1 MKILALIA
9 GGVLVLAILL
19 DAFETIVLPRRVTRS
34 FRFTALFYRI
44 TWRPWAALARFV
56 PSPRRRESY
65 LSYFGPL
72 SLIVLLALWAFA
84 LIVGFALLQ
93 YGAGTHVQA
102 VAGRTDLGGLLY
114 FSGTT
119 FFTLG
124 YGDVVPLSAAAR
136 ALAVLE
142 SGVGFGFLAMV
153 IGYLPVIYSSFSRR
167 EVEISLLDARA
178 GSPPTAQEF
187 LSRMAGAHNQPLLDR
202 FLHEWE
208 HWAAEVLESHISYP
222 VLALFRSQHINQSW
236 LGALTT
242 ILDISALAIVGIE
255 GIPSNQARLTFAM
268 ARHAVVDLA
277 QVVASRYQ
285 PHAPDRLPP
294 QNLAKLRVALAA
306 NGLQLRAGEEAERK
320 LLALRRMYEPYVQA
334 MASRLLVML
343 PGWISA
349 DKVKD
354 NWRSSPWDRLI
365 AQEEGVASPV
375 PVVEEHF

>member
-1 MKILALIA
+1 MRILALIA
-9 GGVLVLAILL
+9 GAALIAATLL
-19 DAFETIVLPRRVTRS
+19 DGFETIVLPRRVTRS
-34 FRFTALFYRI
+34 FRFTALFYRS
-44 TWRPWAALARFV
+44 TWRPWAALARLIS
-56 PSPRRRESY
+56 SPRRRESY

-72 SLIVLLALWAFA
+72 SVIVLLAIWAFG

-93 YGAGTHVQA
+93 YGAGTQVHAYTGETGFGALV
-102 VAGRTDLGGLLY
+102 Y
-114 FSGTT
+114 FSGST

-124 YGDVVPLSAAAR
+124 YGDVVPLSGAAR

-153 IGYLPVIYSSFSRR
+153 IGYLPVIYNSFSRR

-178 GSPPTAQEF
+178 GSPPSAQEF
-187 LSRMAGAHNQPLLDR
+187 LARMAGAKNQDLLDR

-208 HWAAEVLESHISYP
+208 LWAAEVLESHISYP

-242 ILDISALAIVGIE
+242 ILDVSALVIVGIE
-255 GIPSNQARLTFAM
+255 GVPSNQARLTFAM

-277 QVVASRYQ
+277 QVAGTRYN
-285 PHAPDRLPP
+285 PNAPDRLPP
-294 QNLAKLRVALAA
+294 ADLTRLRQTLAA
-306 NGLQLRAGEEAERK
+306 NGLQLRADDEAERK

-334 MASRLLVML
+334 MAARLRLAL
-343 PGWISA
+343 PAWGTA
-349 DKVKD
+349 AMVKD

-365 AQEEGVASPV
+365 AQKDGTPAVA
-375 PVVEEHF
+375 VVEEHF

>member
-1 MKILALIA
+1 MKILALVA
-9 GGVLVLAILL
+9 GSTLVFAILL

-34 FRFTALFYRI
+34 FRFTALFYRF
-44 TWRPWAALARFV
+44 TWRPWAKMARLV
-56 PSPRRRESY
+56 PAPRRRESY

-93 YGAGTHVQA
+93 YGAGTRLQA
-102 VAGRTDLGGLLY
+102 APGSMDFGGLLY

-124 YGDVVPLSAAAR
+124 YGDVVPLSGAAR

-153 IGYLPVIYSSFSRR
+153 IGYLPVIYNSFSRR

-178 GSPPTAQEF
+178 GSPPSAQEF

-242 ILDISALAIVGIE
+242 ILDVSAMIIVGID
-255 GIPSNQARLTFAM
+255 GIASNQARLTFAM

-277 QVVASRYQ
+277 QVVAARYDA
-285 PHAPDRLPP
+285 HAPDRLSA
-294 QNLAKLRVALAA
+294 QELISLRQSLAA
-306 NGLQLRAGEEAERK
+306 NGLQLRSGEEADRK
-320 LLALRRMYEPYVQA
+320 LQALRSMYEPYVLA
-334 MASRLLVML
+334 LADRLLLRL
-343 PGWISA
+343 PEWSSA
-349 DKVKD
+349 TKVKD
-354 NWRSSPWDRLI
+354 NWRSSPWDKLI
-365 AQEEGVASPV
+365 AQQDGSVPVA
-375 PVVEEHF
+375 VVEEHF

>member
-1 MKILALIA
+1 MNILALIA
-9 GGVLVLAILL
+9 GSILVLAILL

-72 SLIVLLALWAFA
+72 SLIVLLGLWAFA

-93 YGAGTHVQA
+93 YGAGTHVHLFSGNSSFGA
-102 VAGRTDLGGLLY
+102 LVY
-114 FSGTT
+114 FSGST

-124 YGDVVPLSAAAR
+124 YGDVVPLTGATR
-136 ALAVLE
+136 VLAVLE

-222 VLALFRSQHINQSW
+222 VLALYRSQHINQSW

-242 ILDISALAIVGIE
+242 ILDVSALTIVGID

-277 QVVASRYQ
+277 QVVGSHYRSE
-285 PHAPDRLPP
+285 APDRLPP
-294 QNLAKLRVALAA
+294 QDLANLRQVLAA

-334 MASRLLVML
+334 MAATLLLNL
-343 PGWISA
+343 PTWSSA
-349 DKVKD
+349 VKVKD
-354 NWRSSPWDRLI
+354 NWRSSPWDRII
-365 AQEEGVASPV
+365 AEKEGSAPVAV
-375 PVVEEHF
+375 GEEHF

>member
-1 MKILALIA
+1 MTILALIA
-9 GGVLVLAILL
+9 GGLLVFAILL

-34 FRFTALFYRI
+34 FRFTALFYRT
-44 TWRPWAALARFV
+44 TWRPWAAMARFI

-72 SLIVLLALWAFA
+72 SLIVLLGLWAFA
-84 LIVGFALLQ
+84 LIAGFALLQ
-93 YGAGTHVQA
+93 YGAGTHVHPYW
-102 VAGRTDLGGLLY
+102 GGTRFGDLMY

-124 YGDVVPLSAAAR
+124 YGDVVPLSGAAR

-153 IGYLPVIYSSFSRR
+153 IGYLPVIYNSFSRR

-187 LSRMAGAHNQPLLDR
+187 LARMAGAHNQALLDR
-202 FLHEWE
+202 FLYQWE

-222 VLALFRSQHINQSW
+222 VLAVFRSQHINQSW

-242 ILDISALAIVGIE
+242 ILDVSALIIMGID

-277 QVVASRYQ
+277 QVVGARYQ
-285 PHAPDRLPP
+285 SDAPDRLPP
-294 QNLAKLRVALAA
+294 ADLANLRQVLAA

-320 LLALRRMYEPYVQA
+320 LLALRGMYEPYVQA
-334 MASRLLVML
+334 MAATLRLSL
-343 PGWISA
+343 PAWSSTT
-349 DKVKD
+349 KVKD
-354 NWRSSPWDRLI
+354 NWRSSPWDKLI
-365 AQEEGVASPV
+365 AQKDGRASVA
-375 PVVEEHF
+375 VVEEHF

>member
-1 MKILALIA
+1 MKILALVA
-9 GGVLVLAILL
+9 GSILVFAILL

-34 FRFTALFYRI
+34 FRFTALFYRF
-44 TWRPWAALARFV
+44 TWRPWAAMARFV
-56 PSPRRRESY
+56 RAPRRRESY

-93 YGAGTHVQA
+93 YGAGTQVHAASGSTGFGA
-102 VAGRTDLGGLLY
+102 VMY
-114 FSGTT
+114 FSGST

-124 YGDVVPLSAAAR
+124 LGDVVPLSGASR
-136 ALAVLE
+136 GLAVLE

-178 GSPPTAQEF
+178 GSPPSAQEF

-202 FLHEWE
+202 FLHQWE

-242 ILDISALAIVGIE
+242 ILDVSALTIVGID
-255 GIPSNQARLTFAM
+255 GVPSNQARLTFAM

-277 QVVASRYQ
+277 QVVGAQYEVN
-285 PHAPDRLPP
+285 AADRLPP
-294 QNLAKLRVALAA
+294 EALANLRHALTA
-306 NGLQLRAGEEAERK
+306 NGLQLRAGEEADRK
-320 LLALRRMYEPYVQA
+320 LLVLRSMYEPYVQA
-334 MASRLLVML
+334 LADRLLLRL
-343 PGWISA
+343 PEWISVA
-349 DKVKD
+349 KVKD
-354 NWRSSPWDRLI
+354 NWRSSPWDKLI
-365 AQEEGVASPV
+365 VKQDGSVPVA
-375 PVVEEHF
+375 VVEEHF

>member
-1 MKILALIA
+1 MKILALVA
-9 GGVLVLAILL
+9 GSILVFAILL

-34 FRFTALFYRI
+34 FRFTALFYRF
-44 TWRPWAALARFV
+44 TWRPWAAMARFV
-56 PSPRRRESY
+56 RAPRRRESY

-93 YGAGTHVQA
+93 YGAGTQVHAASGSTGFGA
-102 VAGRTDLGGLLY
+102 VMY
-114 FSGTT
+114 FSGST

-124 YGDVVPLSAAAR
+124 LGDVVPLSGASR
-136 ALAVLE
+136 GLAVLE

-178 GSPPTAQEF
+178 GSPPSAQEF

-202 FLHEWE
+202 FLHQWE

-242 ILDISALAIVGIE
+242 ILDVSALTIVGID

-277 QVVASRYQ
+277 QVVGAQYEVN
-285 PHAPDRLPP
+285 AADRLPP
-294 QNLAKLRVALAA
+294 EALANLRHALTA
-306 NGLQLRAGEEAERK
+306 NGLQLRAGEEADRK
-320 LLALRRMYEPYVQA
+320 LLVLRSMYEPYVQA
-334 MASRLLVML
+334 LADRLLLRL
-343 PGWISA
+343 PEWISVA
-349 DKVKD
+349 KVKD
-354 NWRSSPWDRLI
+354 NWRSSPWDKLI
-365 AQEEGVASPV
+365 VKQDGSVPVA
-375 PVVEEHF
+375 VVEEHF

>member
-9 GGVLVLAILL
+9 GSVLTFAILL

-34 FRFTALFYRI
+34 FRFTALFYRF
-44 TWRPWAALARFV
+44 TWRPWAAMARFV
-56 PSPRRRESY
+56 PTSRRRESY

-72 SLIVLLALWAFA
+72 SLIVLLGLWAFA
-84 LIVGFALLQ
+84 LIVGFGLLQ
-93 YGAGTHVQA
+93 YGAGTHLQVGP
-102 VAGRTDLGGLLY
+102 GRMDLGGLLY

-124 YGDVVPLSAAAR
+124 YGDVVPLSGAAR

-153 IGYLPVIYSSFSRR
+153 IGYLPVIYNSFSRR

-178 GSPPTAQEF
+178 GSPPSALEF

-242 ILDISALAIVGIE
+242 ILDVSALTIVGID

-277 QVVASRYQ
+277 QVVAARYDA
-285 PHAPDRLPP
+285 HAADRLSE
-294 QNLAKLRVALAA
+294 QQLVSLRQALAA
-306 NGLQLRAGEEAERK
+306 NGLQLRAGEEADRK
-320 LLALRRMYEPYVQA
+320 LLALRSMYEPYVQA
-334 MASRLLVML
+334 LAERLLLRL
-343 PGWISA
+343 PGWGSETKA
-349 DKVKD
+349 KD
-354 NWRSSPWDRLI
+354 NWRSSPWDKLI
-365 AQEEGVASPV
+365 ARQDGSVPV